1 VIAGVGMAAPNVT
14 AFFDDKIE
22 EEYTPKPVK

>member
-1 VIAGVGMAAPNVT
+1 MAAPNPT
-14 AFFDDKIE
+14 SFFDDKIE